1 MAVVQTVI
9 EDFQILCVPLGSG
22 YKWSLL
28 QVREGNYKREH
39 GGPRWK
45 LEAETVC
52 ISSPG
57 AFKTYADLWERRNP
71 VILIQ

>member
-1 MAVVQTVI
+1 
-9 EDFQILCVPLGSG
+9 
-22 YKWSLL
+22 
-28 QVREGNYKREH
+28 
-39 GGPRWK
+39 
-45 LEAETVC
+45 VC